1 MDAPPMIWVF
11 RAACVALAFTTAEAL
26 DVAASDWSGGARLQ
40 LALAGWALWILCTLA
55 GWFRRAVSVAVLR
68 CTTPIAL
75 GIVTAVVASSD
86 WNLGLGWKVSGLA
99 CTWAVT
105 VAAFLPQFSE
115 WFVNGVSYGDE
126 HRMVLR
132 PPLPIAAVV
141 AVVVL
146 IGAVVAVAG
155 SALVQNGLAWI
166 GVLCWIAAPALVS
179 FAIAASTKLLRRTA
193 IFVPAGITIVD
204 DANLSDPVLLARQRI
219 ASVRLLGACEVLAE
233 PEGDLGKDAPGRSIA
248 VRLMVPVDIAR
259 REGNS
264 RTARASSV
272 DLVRFV
278 PTRATAFAAFA
289 QGRAL
294 SVGLSPRR

>member
-26 DVAASDWSGGARLQ
+26 DIAASDWAGAARLQ

-68 CTTPIAL
+68 CTTPMAL

-146 IGAVVAVAG
+146 IGAVVDSIAFCIGFGDGIGIIKQAICFFRTDRCAYAHYGSRTWRPGERCWRIDGRKGTRKCEFGRQEVSRCVAYI
-155 SALVQNGLAWI
+155 VDY
-166 GVLCWIAAPALVS
+166 
-179 FAIAASTKLLRRTA
+179 
-193 IFVPAGITIVD
+193 PAGDHADIPH
-204 DANLSDPVLLARQRI
+204 AHPRI
-219 ASVRLLGACEVLAE
+219 FIFGI
-233 PEGDLGKDAPGRSIA
+233 GHF
-248 VRLMVPVDIAR
+248 
-259 REGNS
+259 N
-264 RTARASSV
+264 
-272 DLVRFV
+272 
-278 PTRATAFAAFA
+278 
-289 QGRAL
+289 
-294 SVGLSPRR
+294 